1 MFTES
6 ELSAKWLHVNVNE
19 RFSGKWFFCDITAKK
34 KRINLYFCKTGARIS
49 APPPPPLERTK
60 GPACES
66 TKLSL
71 AYVTVTSRIPGP
83 PLERTKGP
91 AWQSTKLSLAYV
103 TVTSRTQ
110 HTGGSTPCTDGL
122 IISPSPHH
130 LKFTEK
136 SMQCNVYKKVTIH
149 VWYLLKCLS
158 APGKM
163 VSFSQS

>member
-1 MFTES
+1 M
-6 ELSAKWLHVNVNE
+6 WLVSVT
-19 RFSGKWFFCDITAKK
+19 RSQVWMGSRCVKFGVV
-34 KRINLYFCKTGARIS
+34 RLVPGYL
-49 APPPPPLERTK
+49 APPPPREDKR
-60 GPACES
+60 PACES
-66 TKLSL
+66 SKLSL